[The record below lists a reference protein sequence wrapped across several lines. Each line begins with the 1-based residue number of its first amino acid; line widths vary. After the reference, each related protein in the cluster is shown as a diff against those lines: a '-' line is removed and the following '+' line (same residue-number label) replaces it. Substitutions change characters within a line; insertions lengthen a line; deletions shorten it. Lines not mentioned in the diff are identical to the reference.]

1 LKEFDKVK
9 SGQMYEV
16 TEQKARELRR
26 KFIEQEKK
34 GVRMDQLQGD
44 SMRQF
49 RGVQDLAVPDYSSY
63 MDIDELENQ
72 D

>member
-1 LKEFDKVK
+1 MK
-9 SGQMYEV
+9 SGQIYEV

-34 GVRMDQLQGD
+34 GVRMDQLQGGA
-44 SMRQF
+44 MRQF
-49 RGVQDLAVPDYSSY
+49 IGVQDMAVPDYSSY
-63 MDIDELENQ
+63 MDIDQLENQ